1 MYEKKNPMEYTNC
14 PIRITLDIIAG
25 SWKLWLIQEINKG
38 IVRPS
43 DIQRS
48 IGIASKRV
56 LNKQLKELEEVGIIT
71 KTIYPVLPLKVE
83 YRLTDAGKGLL
94 PIMKAMEEWGENYKE
109 SFLKLMEKNGLSEK
123 RGVSDN
129 G

>member
-1 MYEKKNPMEYTNC
+1 MYEKKKPMEYANC

-25 SWKLWLIQEINKG
+25 SWKLWLIQEISNG

-83 YRLTDAGKGLL
+83 YHLTDAGKGLL
-94 PIMKAMEEWGENYKE
+94 PIMKAMEQWGEEYKNT
-109 SFLKLMEKNGLSEK
+109 FLELRSKYH
-123 RGVSDN
+123 
-129 G
+129 

>member
-1 MYEKKNPMEYTNC
+1 MYEKKNPMEYANC

-25 SWKLWLIQEINKG
+25 SWKLWLIQEINNG

-56 LNKQLKELEEVGIIT
+56 LNKQLRELEEVGIIT
-71 KTIYPVLPLKVE
+71 KTIYPVIPLKVE
-83 YRLTDAGKGLL
+83 YHLTDAGKGLL
-94 PIMKAMEEWGENYKE
+94 PIMEAMEQWGKEYKNT
-109 SFLKLMEKNGLSEK
+109 FLELRSKNK
-123 RGVSDN
+123 IIQK
-129 G
+129 